1 MDSVYLEVLSNTKI
15 GLTSKKDNIL
25 ELIEGCLEV
34 DEFVWI
40 QEEAI
45 DNHVK
50 SYLKEKKSN
59 FTTNQEIVFQSLVK
73 FVKIEQYYLSVE
85 NKSSEPAI
93 TMTLEPEKRQRTIT
107 KRLSDVVNYDNKKRN
122 ATKKRKRNLALSDT
136 VSLHTWHPHLFTAI
150 AHFLW

>member
-59 FTTNQEIVFQSLVK
+59 FTTNQEIVFQ
-73 FVKIEQYYLSVE
+73 I
-85 NKSSEPAI
+85 
-93 TMTLEPEKRQRTIT
+93 
-107 KRLSDVVNYDNKKRN
+107 
-122 ATKKRKRNLALSDT
+122 
-136 VSLHTWHPHLFTAI
+136 
-150 AHFLW
+150 

>member
-1 MDSVYLEVLSNTKI
+1 M
-15 GLTSKKDNIL
+15 
-25 ELIEGCLEV
+25 
-34 DEFVWI
+34 
-40 QEEAI
+40 
-45 DNHVK
+45 
-50 SYLKEKKSN
+50 
-59 FTTNQEIVFQSLVK
+59 K
-73 FVKIEQYYLSVE
+73 FVKIEQDYLSVE
-85 NKSSEPAI
+85 TKSSEPAI